1 MPKLNEMNYDF
12 ILHEKPFP
20 HYFKKVAYSIST
32 LTLTSGL
39 YLKII
44 GEEDLLGMTPKD
56 YRFWFLS
63 AVVIL
68 IFSKPKIVDE
78 RNTAIQLQL
87 FRLGFRYLV
96 ALIVLVE
103 INASLFDNID
113 SYKMFYY
120 YATTFLGTLAIIS
133 ELFLNTNLAD
143 IAEKHRGLYNLSI
156 LLTMICFLF
165 TIMWLW

>member
-1 MPKLNEMNYDF
+1 MNYDF
-12 ILHEKPFP
+12 ILHEKPLP
-20 HYFKKVAYSIST
+20 HYFKKVAYIIST
-32 LTLTSGL
+32 ITLISGL

-44 GEEDLLGMTPKD
+44 GEEDLFGMTSKD
-56 YRFWFLS
+56 HRFWFL
-63 AVVIL
+63 AAIVIL
-68 IFSKPKIVDE
+68 IFSKPKIADE

-120 YATTFLGTLAIIS
+120 YATTILGTLAVLS
-133 ELFLNTNLAD
+133 ELFLNTNIAD
-143 IAEKHRGLYNLSI
+143 IAEKNRGLYNLSVI
-156 LLTMICFLF
+156 LTILCFIWF
-165 TIMWLW
+165 HMWLW